1 MKRLLSFLVITGIV
15 AFAGFKAGVWWLT
28 DQRLAEARTVL
39 SESGVLERG
48 SISSSVDGR
57 VILRQ
62 AHWEDLLDQAFAR
75 AGGGG
80 EAAGAA

>member
-48 SISSSVDGR
+48 RISSSGR
-57 VILRQ
+57 RTGRTSS
-62 AHWEDLLDQAFAR
+62 LLSHCR
-75 AGGGG
+75 WT
-80 EAAGAA
+80 